1 MPWATDLSER
11 HRSGQSKWAG
21 PSLAQPFVYA
31 HIEKTGGTNL
41 RDLLAR
47 HAFGEDQVIHPGPT
61 YLGSE
66 DFAFMLQKQKG
77 TYCFLGN
84 GDTKMV
90 HHPEFVFNQDI
101 LPIGAAYWVALAEG
115 HLR

>member
-1 MPWATDLSER
+1 
-11 HRSGQSKWAG
+11 
-21 PSLAQPFVYA
+21 
-31 HIEKTGGTNL
+31 
-41 RDLLAR
+41 
-47 HAFGEDQVIHPGPT
+47 
-61 YLGSE
+61 
-66 DFAFMLQKQKG
+66 MLQKQKG